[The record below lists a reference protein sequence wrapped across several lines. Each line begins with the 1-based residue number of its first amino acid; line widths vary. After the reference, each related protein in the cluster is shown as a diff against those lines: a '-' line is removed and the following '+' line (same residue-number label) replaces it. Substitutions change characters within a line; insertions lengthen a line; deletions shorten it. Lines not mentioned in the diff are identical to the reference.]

1 MKRKKFKQAE
11 CFSLNFP
18 NKVNS
23 KTFLKFLDK
32 KVQFIESETENIQG
46 VESGSSL
53 LIPIQRKNAILSYQ
67 QLKNLYLNTP
77 KIRECVDGIAR
88 RVATATYSLF
98 PLPSLSITKNQY
110 LLYLSK
116 FQEFFSNLNNKQD
129 NWYTFLLKVAKDLL
143 IYDICFIEKVRDEN
157 GQVVELYVREP
168 FNFFMKKDKHG
179 QILEY
184 VQISGGNII
193 SFNPSD
199 LIVIVLTP
207 SSFED
212 WGHPLLEV
220 ILNEVTKLFYMY
232 DEILNVI
239 IDNQSIPGA
248 LLSLGQIGEE
258 AFQRLKEEY
267 MNNPSGLKIVRGL
280 DADDIKY
287 IPLGDGVP
295 KNTTD
300 FIELIEKVEEIIYTT
315 FQIQHLERIRVSEV
329 AKLQAS
335 YLKSNLI
342 QPILEVIS
350 QALTT
355 HLIQS
360 ELNLPL
366 QLKLILPILNSS
378 EFYDLSRSVAQ
389 LVNTGIMSLNEA
401 RLICGL
407 PFDPDLNFTYIKL
420 GNEILYV
427 EDETPQRL
435 EDFKEEETS

>member
-1 MKRKKFKQAE
+1 MKRKKLKQAE

-32 KVQFIESETENIQG
+32 KVQFIESNTENIQG

-88 RVATATYSLF
+88 RIATSTYSLI
-98 PLPSLSITKNQY
+98 PLPSLSITKSQY
-110 LLYLSK
+110 TLYVSK
-116 FQEFFSNLNNKQD
+116 FQKFFSKLNDKQD

-143 IYDICFIEKVRDEN
+143 IYDVCFIEKVRDEN

-184 VQISGGNII
+184 IQISGGNII

-239 IDNQSIPGA
+239 IENQSIPGA

-258 AFQRLKEEY
+258 AFQRLREEY

-295 KNTTD
+295 KNTGD
-300 FIELIEKVEEIIYTT
+300 FIELIEKIEEIIYTT
-315 FQIQHLERIRVSEV
+315 FQIQHLERIRVGEV

-350 QALTT
+350 QALTI
-355 HLIQS
+355 HLVQS
-360 ELNLPL
+360 ELDLPF
-366 QLKLILPILNSS
+366 QLKLILPVFNSS
-378 EFYDLSRSVAQ
+378 EFYDLSRSVTQ
-389 LVNTGIMSLNEA
+389 LVNAGVISLNEA
-401 RLICGL
+401 RFICGL